1 VKKEEI
7 IEAFHHLGNL
17 MRIHGSKSPWPG
29 FACGVTEN
37 EFLTVELAIERQVH
51 HNGWFTEESVRT
63 SLLNLGN
70 WLTREQLTNWTSSYS
85 FTENPKIVAVIM
97 AGNVPLVGFH
107 DFICVLLSGNT
118 AVCKLSSNDKTL
130 LPAFSKHLIQFA
142 PDLAQRIEFS
152 EVKMGQIDA
161 VIATGSD
168 NSTRYFEQYFGQYP
182 HVFRSNRT
190 SIAVLTGEESP
201 EELVN
206 LGKDIFA
213 YFGLG
218 CRNVSH
224 VLLPAG
230 FEINRLFEAFYTLGD
245 IINHHKY
252 ANNYDYNRAIMMMN
266 LQNVLDNN
274 FVLLRESKD
283 LFSPLAMLHYQ
294 YYANQTELEA
304 YLIENKDKIQAI
316 VGRDYIPFG
325 QAQCPKLTDFAD
337 GVDTMQFL
345 SSINN

>member
-1 VKKEEI
+1 MERNIIINGLCQLGMLMISLGENKEWKDYSIGLTE
-7 IEAFHHLGNL
+7 EEY
-17 MRIHGSKSPWPG
+17 GSI
-29 FACGVTEN
+29 N
-37 EFLTVELAIERQVH
+37 ELILRQQYF
-51 HNGWFTEESVRT
+51 NGWFTTENVRLALSALGSQLNED
-63 SLLNLGN
+63 SLKE
-70 WLTREQLTNWTSSYS
+70 WLKIYS
-85 FTENPKIVAVIM
+85 FAIKPKRVGVIM
-97 AGNVPLVGFH
+97 AGNIPLVGFH

-130 LPAFSKHLIQFA
+130 LPAFSKYLIQFV
-142 PDLAQRIEFS
+142 PDLEGRIEFS
-152 EVKMGQIDA
+152 ETKIGQIDA

-168 NSTRYFEQYFGQYP
+168 NSTHYFEQYFGHYP

-190 SIAVLTGEESP
+190 SLAVLTGEETP

-224 VLLPAG
+224 VLFPAG
-230 FEINRLFEAFYTLGD
+230 FDVNRLFEAFYTLGG

-252 ANNYDYNRAIMMMN
+252 ANNYDYNRTIMMMN
-266 LQNVLDNN
+266 LQTVLDNN

-294 YYANQTELEA
+294 YYANQKDLEN
-304 YLIENKDKIQAI
+304 YLQENKEKIQVI

-325 QAQCPKLTDFAD
+325 EAQSPKLSDFAD
-337 GVDTMQFL
+337 GVDTMEFL
-345 SSINN
+345 SSINH

>member
-1 VKKEEI
+1 VERDTIIKGLCQLGQLMVSLGESKEWVDYSIGLTKEEYNS
-7 IEAFHHLGNL
+7 L
-17 MRIHGSKSPWPG
+17 
-29 FACGVTEN
+29 N
-37 EFLTVELAIERQVH
+37 ELILRQQH
-51 HNGWFTEESVRT
+51 FNGWFTTDNVRQALSALGT
-63 SLLNLGN
+63 QLNEVQLKE
-70 WLTREQLTNWTSSYS
+70 WLNNYTYNSQ
-85 FTENPKIVAVIM
+85 PKRVGVIM
-97 AGNVPLVGFH
+97 AGNIPLVGFH

-130 LPAFSKHLIQFA
+130 LPAFSKHLIQFV
-142 PDLAQRIEFS
+142 PDLANRIEFS
-152 EVKMGQIDA
+152 EAKMGPIDA

-206 LGKDIFA
+206 LGKDIFV

-230 FEINRLFEAFYTLGD
+230 FDINRLFEAFYTLGD

-304 YLIENKDKIQAI
+304 YIEENKDKIQAI
-316 VGRDYIPFG
+316 VGRDYIQFG
-325 QAQCPKLTDFAD
+325 EAQCPKLTDFAD
-337 GVDTMQFL
+337 GVDTMEFL
-345 SSINN
+345 TNINN